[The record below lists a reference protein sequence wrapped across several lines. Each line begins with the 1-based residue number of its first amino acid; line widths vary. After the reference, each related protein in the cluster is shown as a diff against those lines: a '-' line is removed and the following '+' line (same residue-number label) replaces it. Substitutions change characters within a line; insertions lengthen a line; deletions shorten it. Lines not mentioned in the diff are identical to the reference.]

1 MSGVCLN
8 SSADPSRYIQ
18 CWLEETDN
26 TNPTSED
33 GETDSG
39 TIASSDTA
47 ETPTNRDVSSN
58 IFAPPDLNSL
68 SMSSRSNRGFP
79 LIRFSNDSDES
90 SDEETSPSVEPQR
103 IPRISRTPATPQP
116 ELKKRTLYIQM
127 EFVEKQTLREAIS
140 QGLSETECWRLFRQI
155 LDALDYLASIKIV
168 HRDLKPSNILLDAEG
183 NIKIC
188 DFGLSTTETDPLV
201 TLEALNSSARGIDM
215 TSGIGTSFYIAP
227 EVLSSKTYGNKAD
240 MYSLGVSLQLLS
252 ETQLIPADHL
262 F

>member
-1 MSGVCLN
+1 V
-8 SSADPSRYIQ
+8 
-18 CWLEETDN
+18 
-26 TNPTSED
+26 NPASED

-47 ETPTNRDVSSN
+47 DTPTNLDFSSN

-68 SMSSRSNRGFP
+68 SMSNRSNRGFP

-90 SDEETSPSVEPQR
+90 SDEETSPSIEIQR
-103 IPRISRTPATPQP
+103 VPHISRTPATPQP

-188 DFGLSTTETDPLV
+188 DFGLSTTDTDPLSG
-201 TLEALNSSARGIDM
+201 LETHNRSAQGMDM

-240 MYSLGVSLQLLS
+240 MYSLGVSTAVGSKLN
-252 ETQLIPADHL
+252 
-262 F
+262 